1 GRLADFLRAV
11 PPGAVASTLR
21 FLSGRSGRERLGV
34 GPAAV
39 DEAWRAAAPAAE
51 ATLGL
56 EDVIAALA
64 AVRDLCGEGSAA
76 ERSRRLGELFA
87 RATAPERSFL
97 ARWLVGELRQGALEG
112 VLTEAVAAA
121 AGIEAATVREA
132 LMVEGDLAVVGE
144 QALRAGRAGLAGGAI
159 QLFRPVLP
167 MLDGASALLP
177 GALAGRRAAPG
188 RARGRAHRGR
198 GRGCGHRGRD
208 GARSAHGR
216 GRPRRRGR
224 AGTPR
229 RPGGP
234 RRRRHPAL
242 PAGPSHAGWRL

>member
-1 GRLADFLRAV
+1 
-11 PPGAVASTLR
+11 
-21 FLSGRSGRERLGV
+21 
-34 GPAAV
+34 
-39 DEAWRAAAPAAE
+39 
-51 ATLGL
+51 
-56 EDVIAALA
+56 AALA

-121 AGIEAATVREA
+121 AGIEAATVREV

-167 MLDGASALLP
+167 MLAGTASSPAEALERFGEVAVEAKLDGVRIQVHKSGERIEVYSRKRKPPTDALH
-177 GALAGRRAAPG
+177 RRP
-188 RARGRAHRGR
+188 
-198 GRGCGHRGRD
+198 
-208 GARSAHGR
+208 
-216 GRPRRRGR
+216 GRPRPLPAGDPR
-224 AGTPR
+224 AGPRGGAPQVAGLSLPR
-229 RPGGP
+229 RPPRQRVAQVEAGGHARPRGAGRGVGARTPARVAQQPAP
-234 RRRRHPAL
+234 RRARPGERRL
-242 PAGPSHAGWRL
+242 PP